1 VFIDETLGRVRV
13 SVNDDCGLMDDSWI
27 GHGFLVSG
35 WCMALSIICESQ
47 NAQLVVNNAVATTSR
62 LFIENTI
69 LS

>member
-1 VFIDETLGRVRV
+1 
-13 SVNDDCGLMDDSWI
+13 
-27 GHGFLVSG
+27 
-35 WCMALSIICESQ
+35 MALSIICESQ